1 MSDGVHKFPGA
12 RRYGSVPATYQHGIT
27 LLGVLVLDRSDDVAH
42 DPCLLPAKREVTGF
56 VYLYID
62 LDRLVGFNHSALP
75 SLVRGKGNST
85 IAGDLTPIHG
95 RFVRINSAPNRYR
108 VGAAIVVVQHF
119 SRSGT
124 FVVRHSAAHDQKG
137 HEQLASS

>member
-1 MSDGVHKFPGA
+1 VSDGVHKFPGA

-42 DPCLLPAKREVTGF
+42 DPCYYRQKEKLPASFISVQY
-56 VYLYID
+56 VD

-75 SLVRGKGNST
+75 SLVRGNST

-124 FVVRHSAAHDQKG
+124 FVVRHSAAHDRKG
-137 HEQLASS
+137 LEQLASS